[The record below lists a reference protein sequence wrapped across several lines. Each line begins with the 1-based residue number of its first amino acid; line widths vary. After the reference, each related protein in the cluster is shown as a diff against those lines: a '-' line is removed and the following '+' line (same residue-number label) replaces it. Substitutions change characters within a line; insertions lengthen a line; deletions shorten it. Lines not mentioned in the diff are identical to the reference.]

1 MRSIS
6 FAMAHSERKH
16 YLYLSSSDSELYYPN
31 NTATDFTVELTETL
45 NLPGEWE
52 CSLLEIFF
60 TKRIAGDIVVFSD
73 LCANSNISNTKLP
86 VLRFLQNGTYKSN
99 SSFLNLISLPITQ
112 REIQRIKIYIRTV
125 SGDLPTFIDKPVR
138 CTLLLKR
145 IL

>member
-16 YLYLSSSDSELYYPN
+16 YLYLCSSDSELYYPN

-60 TKRIAGDIVVFSD
+60 TKRIAGDIVRIFRFMCKLEYKQYKTSG
-73 LCANSNISNTKLP
+73 LEISSKRNI
-86 VLRFLQNGTYKSN
+86 
-99 SSFLNLISLPITQ
+99 
-112 REIQRIKIYIRTV
+112 
-125 SGDLPTFIDKPVR
+125 
-138 CTLLLKR
+138 
-145 IL
+145 